1 MTKRIG
7 IYNGSLDQLDKI
19 VVSPMSRAFLF
30 SDSIYEVIPFH
41 KSEFIGFQAHIE
53 RLDRSAAM
61 LDINIDINIDIQ
73 SKNIDLISIYNRK
86 ISILYRY
93 RIDIVSIWGRP
104 GGPDATET
112 NFWVIVS
119 AE

>member
-53 RLDRSAAM
+53 RLERSAAM
-61 LDINIDINIDIQ
+61 LDINIDINLCAQEIILLKERSQ
-73 SKNIDLISIYNRK
+73 FPSGYIY
-86 ISILYRY
+86 
-93 RIDIVSIWGRP
+93 
-104 GGPDATET
+104 
-112 NFWVIVS
+112 
-119 AE
+119 

>member
-53 RLDRSAAM
+53 RLERSAAM
-61 LDINIDINIDIQ
+61 LDINIDINLCAQEI
-73 SKNIDLISIYNRK
+73 
-86 ISILYRY
+86 ILLKESCLLYTSPSPR
-93 RIDIVSIWGRP
+93 DWMVSRMP
-104 GGPDATET
+104 S
-112 NFWVIVS
+112 S
-119 AE
+119 A